1 MKTPLLILAALF
13 ILTLTANAQ
22 QISNQKAF
30 SIGGELGVPSYGL
43 YNVVLGASA
52 KFELPVVSPVSLS
65 LTAGFSS
72 VFQRSSILNNYN
84 AGADLFVPLKAGVK
98 YYFGRD
104 FYLEGEGGAALP
116 LNHDK
121 NSLALFSIG
130 PGFVIPSERHGI
142 DISFRYEDWQG
153 QLKQTAIRVAYRFGL

>member
-1 MKTPLLILAALF
+1 MKGPLLILSALF
-13 ILTLTANAQ
+13 ILTLNARAQ
-22 QISNQKAF
+22 SNNQKVF
-30 SIGGELGVPSYGL
+30 TIGGELGIPNYGL
-43 YNVVLGASA
+43 YDVVLGASA

-84 AGADLFVPLKAGVK
+84 NGTDLFVPLKAGVK

-104 FYLEGEGGAALP
+104 FYVEGEGGAALP

-121 NSLALFSIG
+121 NSLGLFSIG
-130 PGFVIPSERHGI
+130 PGFVIPSEKHGV

>member
-1 MKTPLLILAALF
+1 MKHPLLILLLVF
-13 ILTLTANAQ
+13 VITGANAQ
-22 QISNQKAF
+22 NKTALSL
-30 SIGGELGVPSYGL
+30 GGELGIPNYGL

-84 AGADLFVPLKAGVK
+84 SGADLFVPLKAGVK
-98 YYFGRD
+98 YYFSQNV
-104 FYLEGEGGAALP
+104 YLEGEGGAALP
-116 LNHDK
+116 LNGNRH
-121 NSLALFSIG
+121 SLGLFSVG
-130 PGFVIPSERHGI
+130 PGFVIPSEKHGV
-142 DISFRYEDWQG
+142 DIGFRYEDWQG